1 MPASRRTSS
10 TDGPPQ
16 PRQLPGSA
24 CEECRK
30 RKLRCDR
37 QRPQCGTCA
46 DAGIVCEVN
55 HNRLAR
61 GPKKG
66 DLKALRSR
74 IVALERRLSLD
85 PTNLDALSIHGDA
98 DLSQQQQQQ
107 PLPAGSTPPPPPPGP
122 ASSDG
127 DLSQLPSPRRGRGSI
142 WDGDYHAPHNGQLSP
157 MTPQIPLSMQN
168 FKFPP
173 SPPTPPKRAL
183 IHDLMRADLD
193 QLYFDR
199 VHPNVPIFNQSRYF
213 ALSQQTPLTSAP
225 NPRTCLQYAMWTL
238 AMALSSQFESY
249 RDTLYTETKQM
260 LESLD
265 MCENNH
271 HSHESPVCIE
281 EIQAWL
287 LLAFYEFSRTNYKRG
302 WVTAGRAFR
311 LVQLARLHEI
321 DSPER
326 TMLQQGEDPVVV
338 EERRRTFWV
347 AYCLDRFISLKNQ
360 WPLTLMEEVI
370 CTHLPSPELSFQSGQ
385 PMQMCFLSEA
395 MASGD
400 HLHGLFSP
408 LAESVVLATVCGRT
422 LSHTQVANVERT
434 YNGSTMSAD
443 FWIRHEWL
451 AAMVNKRLDSLVQ
464 SYPVV
469 SAAADPMLFFAFMLA
484 HTTTINLCKVVE
496 AGGGHSQGN
505 NGQSWDPAVF
515 EYQKRALRAAREV
528 AALTKAHEHLGYFKA
543 HIFLPLS
550 ISLAASRLISQRTQV
565 LADLAAAQ
573 VPEGFMATT
582 ETELDKEI
590 QCCMDALRKMQ
601 TFNNLAREHLHTLE
615 IVQQQQQQHQPQQHQ
630 QSQTLLMGHHVPSQG
645 HSHGHSASHSLSVS
659 HQHQHQH
666 IPQIQL
672 CTY

>member
-85 PTNLDALSIHGDA
+85 PSNLDALSIHGDA
-98 DLSQQQQQQ
+98 DLSQQHA
-107 PLPAGSTPPPPPPGP
+107 LPAGSTPPPPPPPGP

-127 DLSQLPSPRRGRGSI
+127 DLSQLPSPRGGRGSI
-142 WDGDYHAPHNGQLSP
+142 WDGDYRAHNNGQLSP

-173 SPPTPPKRAL
+173 SPPTPPKRPL

-213 ALSQQTPLTSAP
+213 ALSHHHHHHHTSAP
-225 NPRTCLQYAMWTL
+225 SPRLCLQYAMWTL

-265 MCENNH
+265 MCENTH
-271 HSHESPVCIE
+271 PSHESPVCIE

-326 TMLQQGEDPVVV
+326 AMLQQGEDPVVV

-385 PMQMCFLSEA
+385 PIQMCFLSEA

-443 FWIRHEWL
+443 SWIRHEWL

-496 AGGGHSQGN
+496 AGGGHSQGS
-505 NGQSWDPAVF
+505 NGQWDPAVF
-515 EYQKRALRAAREV
+515 EYQKRALRAAREI
-528 AALTKAHEHLGYFKA
+528 ATLTKAHEHLGYFKA
-543 HIFLPLS
+543 HIFLPVS

-565 LADLAAAQ
+565 LADLAAQ
-573 VPEGFMATT
+573 VPEGFLATT
-582 ETELDKEI
+582 DTEFDKEI
-590 QCCMDALRKMQ
+590 QSCMDALGKMQ
-601 TFNNLAREHLHTLE
+601 TFNNLAREHLHALE
-615 IVQQQQQQHQPQQHQ
+615 IVQQQQQQQHQPQHQ
-630 QSQTLLMGHHVPSQG
+630 QAQTPLMGHVPSQSHSYG
-645 HSHGHSASHSLSVS
+645 HTASHSLSVS
-659 HQHQHQH
+659 HQHQH

>member
-85 PTNLDALSIHGDA
+85 PTNLDALSLHGDA
-98 DLSQQQQQQ
+98 DLSQQQ
-107 PLPAGSTPPPPPPGP
+107 PLPVGSTPPPGP
-122 ASSDG
+122 ASDG
-127 DLSQLPSPRRGRGSI
+127 DLSQLPSPRGTRGSI
-142 WDGDYHAPHNGQLSP
+142 WDGSDYHAHGQLSP

-213 ALSQQTPLTSAP
+213 ALSQQTPLTPYHSNSAP
-225 NPRTCLQYAMWTL
+225 NPRLCLQYAMWTL

-249 RDTLYTETKQM
+249 RDALYTETKQM

-265 MCENNH
+265 MCENH
-271 HSHESPVCIE
+271 HSSECPVCVE

-326 TMLQQGEDPVVV
+326 AMLLQGEDPVVV

-370 CTHLPSPELSFQSGQ
+370 CTRLPSPELSFQSSQ
-385 PMQMCFLSEA
+385 PIQMPFLSEA
-395 MASGD
+395 IASGD
-400 HLHGLFSP
+400 QSLFSP

-434 YNGSTMSAD
+434 YGGSACSAD

-451 AAMVNKRLDSLVQ
+451 AGMVNKRLDSLMQ

-496 AGGGHSQGN
+496 AGQTQGS
-505 NGQSWDPAVF
+505 GQWDPAVF
-515 EYQKRALRAAREV
+515 EYQKRALRAAREI
-528 AALTKAHEHLGYFKA
+528 AALTKAHEHLGFFKA

-550 ISLAASRLISQRTQV
+550 ISLAASRLISQRTQT
-565 LADLAAAQ
+565 LSDLAAQ
-573 VPEGFMATT
+573 VPEGFIPTS
-582 ETELDKEI
+582 ETEYDGEI
-590 QCCMDALRKMQ
+590 QCCLDALRKMQ
-601 TFNNLAREHLHTLE
+601 TFNNLAREHLQTLE
-615 IVQQQQQQHQPQQHQ
+615 QIQFQQTQQQQQQQQQ
-630 QSQTLLMGHHVPSQG
+630 TQTLLMGHVPSQS
-645 HSHGHSASHSLSVS
+645 HSHGHAHGHSSGQHSLSVS
-659 HQHQHQH
+659 HHQHQHQH

>member
-1 MPASRRTSS
+1 MPPASRRTSS

-85 PTNLDALSIHGDA
+85 PTNLEGLSLHGDA
-98 DLSQQQQQQ
+98 DLLQH
-107 PLPAGSTPPPPPPGP
+107 PLSAASTCTTPPGP
-122 ASSDG
+122 ASDG
-127 DLSQLPSPRRGRGSI
+127 DLSQVASPRGRGSI
-142 WDGDYHAPHNGQLSP
+142 WDGDYHTHNGQLSP

-213 ALSQQTPLTSAP
+213 ALSQQTPLSTHHHNSAP
-225 NPRTCLQYAMWTL
+225 NPRLCLQYAMWTL

-249 RDTLYTETKQM
+249 RDTLYNETKQM

-265 MCENNH
+265 MYENH
-271 HSHESPVCIE
+271 HPHESPVCVE

-326 TMLQQGEDPVVV
+326 SMLQQGEDPVLV

-370 CTHLPSPELSFQSGQ
+370 CTRLPSPELSFQSGQ
-385 PMQMCFLSEA
+385 PIQMCFLSEA
-395 MASGD
+395 IASGD
-400 HLHGLFSP
+400 HGLFSP

-434 YNGSTMSAD
+434 YGSNSAD

-451 AAMVNKRLDSLVQ
+451 AGMVNKRLDSLVQ

-496 AGGGHSQGN
+496 AGDCQGT
-505 NGQSWDPAVF
+505 GQQQAWDPAVF
-515 EYQKRALRAAREV
+515 EYQKRALRAAREI

-550 ISLAASRLISQRTQV
+550 ISLAASRLISQRTQTIN
-565 LADLAAAQ
+565 DLAAQ
-573 VPEGFMATT
+573 VPEGFISTT
-582 ETELDKEI
+582 ETEYDGEI
-590 QCCMDALRKMQ
+590 QSCMDALRKMQ

-615 IVQQQQQQHQPQQHQ
+615 LVQQQQQRAQQQ
-630 QSQTLLMGHHVPSQG
+630 QTLLMGHVPSQ
-645 HSHGHSASHSLSVS
+645 SPSHSLNVS
-659 HQHQHQH
+659 HQH